1 MAQDFKISLEKPF
14 ILVKTSAGS
23 GKTELLAKRF
33 LVLLLKY
40 CDSPQYLESFLAITF
55 TREAARE
62 MKSRIFEILRNL
74 KEGQFDRY
82 QEFLEVFDNRDELIN
97 RSRKLYWMLL
107 ENYFRLQVR
116 TIDSFLERIRRLLL
130 PDLGLKASL
139 RLQYDIESDVFMIAL
154 EKVLASEENFKLA
167 LDLATKLS
175 EESQEFDWDILKSFN
190 DRIIEL
196 KEEEDKTLYDL
207 MPNPFFGVKRN
218 GSYKLSAEIKDALQR
233 LFPNKDL
240 KEITT
245 FESLLKKL
253 ETSKNDY
260 EKILDHFRNNHPELL
275 QEFEEGVWFE
285 IFRYNELVTRSAS
298 FYRDIFKPEYKN
310 IINKMGVISVADS
323 NRIVRDFLS
332 DNQSYSYKLISFIS
346 KVKHI
351 LIDEFQDTDPQQW
364 EVMLNFIRESLSTN
378 GTLFLVG
385 DIKQSIYEFRKA
397 DFKIMHRLMS
407 SGGYKDYELNMDPF
421 IPTGEDFNFRS
432 AKEIVDFV
440 NKIVFTSEG
449 FKEYF
454 KERVAKSLEGYSKE
468 IDREVEDFASKYL
481 NIWTDINQRAFF
493 EDRVGF
499 VENIRVSKPLERV
512 SGKGKLDKLEQLK
525 PFILSSIQKV
535 LQKYNFR
542 DIAILVRDNTLVLE
556 VSRFLIENNYPV
568 SCYSLLDIRSS
579 KLLWELI
586 SFLKFSSNNDDFE
599 SALIFATGS
608 ILRKKY
614 RKSPEELVLEFRK
627 FQQGRKDSIFHNDF
641 WESLISKYSEKVY
654 SEPLSKVILE
664 LLFELGVHRL
674 DDEFDPA
681 LVRFLNFLY
690 QKELSE
696 GLLSLNT
703 LEKLFNQFLE
713 SNGRSQVEDLVIPQK
728 GELDAIKV
736 MTFHKSK
743 GLGFPVVV
751 NIFIEISA
759 QSENLFFVKER
770 RDENRHLFPIKLK
783 KSLIKP
789 VISGIG
795 KKVELT
801 KAIETFKNE
810 KIDKLVQEIN
820 TTYVA
825 LTRAKDVLI
834 NIYLENEDFDK
845 LMCKVG
851 ARSVYG
857 DFDSLT
863 QQTPREIKEEVVV
876 PRPELKMLSNKVYLE
891 KICDRFGEE
900 GNLLR
905 QIESSLLGDA
915 THEFLRSIGDIKNPE
930 EIEKQSDKLE
940 AILSK
945 NGLSPSMAKSVVNTL
960 ISFLSKDKRFEILKG
975 PDGAKIY
982 TEKEIFLPDGNFV
995 RLDRIIIS
1003 QKVDVIDFKT
1013 GMPKEEDRQQVK
1025 RYLKI
1030 MKEIFPEK
1038 IITGYLFY
1046 FFNDSVEVIE
1056 NG

>member
-1 MAQDFKISLEKPF
+1 MAENFKVSVEKPF

-40 CDSPQYLESFLAITF
+40 CDSPLYLDSFLAITF

-62 MKSRIFEILRNL
+62 MKSRVFEILKNL
-74 KEGQFDRY
+74 KEGEFDRY
-82 QEFLEVFDNRDELIN
+82 QEFLEVFGNRDELIN
-97 RSRKLYWMLL
+97 RARKLYSILL

-116 TIDSFLERIRRLLL
+116 TIDSFLERVRRLLL
-130 PDLGLKASL
+130 PDLGLKSSL

-190 DRIIEL
+190 DRIKEL

-207 MPNPFFGVKRN
+207 IPHPFFGVRRE
-218 GSYKLSAEIKDALQR
+218 GSYKLSEEIKDALQR

-240 KEITT
+240 KDITT

-253 ETSKNDY
+253 ENSKNDY
-260 EKILDHFRNNHPELL
+260 DKIVDHFRNNHPELL
-275 QEFEEGVWFE
+275 REFEEGVWFE
-285 IFRYNELVTRSAS
+285 IYRYNELITRSAS

-332 DNQSYSYKLISFIS
+332 DPQNYSDKFISFLLKI
-346 KVKHI
+346 KHI

-364 EVMLNFIRESLSTN
+364 EVMLNFVKESLSSN

-397 DFKIMHRLMS
+397 DFKIMHRLIS
-407 SGGYKDYELNMDPF
+407 SGGYKDYELNMEPF
-421 IPTGEDFNFRS
+421 IPAGEDFNFRS

-440 NKIVFTSEG
+440 NKVVFTSEG

-454 KERVAKSLEGYSKE
+454 KEKVAKSLEEYSKE
-468 IDREVEDFASKYL
+468 IDREVKDIADKYL

-493 EDRVGF
+493 EDRVGY
-499 VENIRVSKPLERV
+499 VENIKVSKPSERG
-512 SGKGKLDKLEQLK
+512 SGKGKLDKLEYLK
-525 PFILSSIQKV
+525 PSILNSIQKV
-535 LQKYNFR
+535 LQKYDYR

-556 VSRFLIENNYPV
+556 VSRFLIENNFPV
-568 SCYSLLDIRSS
+568 TCYSLLDIRSS
-579 KLLWELI
+579 KVLWELI
-586 SFLKFSSNNDDFE
+586 SFLKFASNNDDYE
-599 SALIFATGS
+599 SALIFATGN
-608 ILRKKY
+608 IVQRKY
-614 RKSPEELVLEFRK
+614 GKSPEELALEFYK
-627 FQQGRKDSIFHNDF
+627 FQQGREDSLFLDDF
-641 WESLISKYSEKVY
+641 WKLLISKYSEKVKN
-654 SEPLSKVILE
+654 EPLSKVILE
-664 LLFELGVHRL
+664 LLFELGVHKL
-674 DDEFDPA
+674 DDELAPA

-690 QKELSE
+690 KKELSE

-703 LEKLFNQFLE
+703 LEKLFNQFVE

-751 NIFIEISA
+751 NIFIDIST
-759 QSENLFFVKER
+759 QPENLFFVKER
-770 RDENRHLFPIKLK
+770 RDENRYLFPVKLK

-795 KKVELT
+795 KKVELA
-801 KAIETFKNE
+801 KAIETYKSE

-834 NIYLENEDFDK
+834 NIYLEDEDFDK
-845 LMCKVG
+845 LMNKVG

-857 DFDSLT
+857 DFDSLP
-863 QQTPREIKEEVVV
+863 QQTSREIKEEAVT
-876 PRPELKMLSNKVYLE
+876 PRPELKMPSTKVYLE
-891 KICDRFGEE
+891 KIYDRFAEE

-930 EIEKQSDKLE
+930 EIEKQSDRLE

-945 NGLSPSMAKSVVNTL
+945 NGLSPSMAKSVVNNL
-960 ISFLSKDKRFEILKG
+960 INFLRKDNRFEILKG
-975 PDGAKIY
+975 TDDAKIY
-982 TEKEIFLPDGNFV
+982 TEREIFLPDGNFV
-995 RLDRIIIS
+995 RLDRIVIS
-1003 QKVDVIDFKT
+1003 HKVDVIDFKT
-1013 GMPKEEDRQQVK
+1013 GMPKEEDREQVK

-1046 FFNDSVEVIE
+1046 IFHDSVEVIE